1 MLQLLRACSGA
12 FQPGVLT
19 ALVGS
24 SGAGKTTLMDVI
36 AGRKTSA
43 PSQGLYQGFGLGLGA
58 AGRGHCAGPLLR
70 QDYAH
75 GCHRRLKTS
84 APSHGLPQGLGLG
97 CGQQLLQR
105 WQDYPLG
112 ECFSV
117 CSLRLS
123 TLSLAVCMTGM
134 CSS

>member
-43 PSQGLYQGFGLGLGA
+43 PSHALFQGLLVGFGAAAPPALAGLPSWRA
-58 AGRGHCAGPLLR
+58 LS
-70 QDYAH
+70 
-75 GCHRRLKTS
+75 S
-84 APSHGLPQGLGLG
+84 APLVPVDL
-97 CGQQLLQR
+97 C
-105 WQDYPLG
+105 
-112 ECFSV
+112 
-117 CSLRLS
+117 
-123 TLSLAVCMTGM
+123 LAVCMPGM
-134 CSS
+134 CTS

>member
-43 PSQGLYQGFGLGLGA
+43 RPRTLCYLSRLPALRVFAFRALMRSQARPRPWTSLPVGTLV
-58 AGRGHCAGPLLR
+58 
-70 QDYAH
+70 
-75 GCHRRLKTS
+75 RL
-84 APSHGLPQGLGLG
+84 
-97 CGQQLLQR
+97 
-105 WQDYPLG
+105 
-112 ECFSV
+112 
-117 CSLRLS
+117 LRLS
-123 TLSLAVCMTGM
+123 VPCKV
-134 CSS
+134 